1 MIDNPYR
8 TAPGSEP
15 PAMVGREQET
25 SLAYYATGLTS
36 QGGASTPIVFTGR
49 RGMGKT
55 ALLRRCV
62 AEAKKM
68 GGVVL
73 SAEAS
78 TTTSLPTLMRRSLE
92 TSKREFA
99 SLPDRIKGT
108 IDAAIQAMPEATF
121 ELPEQMGGVKLKAHE
136 HVKDH
141 ERFRDVIEDLNA
153 AVRKKGRFLVFAIDE
168 IQITHPESMQ
178 VLIEVIHQS
187 AGTNQPILLMGAGL
201 TNSASHLQ
209 DIRTY
214 TERWRYASIDLLT
227 REQTIEAIQKPA
239 KALGVTFDARALAM
253 LVEET
258 SGYPFFVQEYASA
271 SWIAHKGARVTV
283 EDVERIA
290 PGVRKGLELG
300 YYDRS
305 FRTLSPR
312 ELRYVM
318 TLAEIG
324 PGPASVG
331 EIAAKLGMRTIDA
344 SSTRNRLVTKDVLSV
359 PWSGVVEF
367 RMPLA
372 EKYIERHL
380 TEFQQRIERSG
391 PSISL

>member
-1 MIDNPYR
+1 
-8 TAPGSEP
+8 
-15 PAMVGREQET
+15 MVGREQET
-25 SLAYYATGLTS
+25 SLAYYATGLTAQS
-36 QGGASTPIVFTGR
+36 GAATPVVFTGR

-73 SAEAS
+73 AAEAS
-78 TTTSLPTLMRRSLE
+78 PSASLSTLMRRSLE

-99 SLPDRIKGT
+99 SLSDRIKGT
-108 IDAAIQAMPEATF
+108 LDAALRAMPEATF
-121 ELPEQMGGVKLKAHE
+121 ELPDKMGGVKLTAHE

-153 AVRKKGRFLVFAIDE
+153 AIRKKGRFLVFAIDE
-168 IQITHPESMQ
+168 IQMTHPASMQ

-187 AGTNQPILLMGAGL
+187 AGTQQPILLMGAGL

-209 DIRTY
+209 NIRTY
-214 TERWRYASIDLLT
+214 TERWRYATIDLLT
-227 REQTIEAIQKPA
+227 PEQTIEAIQKPA
-239 KALGVTFDARALAM
+239 KALGVTFESRALAK
-253 LVEET
+253 LVDET

-271 SWIAHKGARVTV
+271 SWIAHKGARVTL

-290 PGVRKGLELG
+290 PGVRKDLELG

-324 PGPASVG
+324 SGPASVG
-331 EIAAKLGMRTIDA
+331 EIAAKLGMRTVDA
-344 SSTRNRLVTKDVLSV
+344 SSTRNRLVAKDVLSV
-359 PWSGVVEF
+359 PWTGVVEF

-372 EKYIERHL
+372 EIYIERNRA
-380 TEFQQRIERSG
+380 EFLHRIERSG
-391 PSISL
+391 PSMSL